1 MPAIAA
7 TATSN
12 QVTINRTAA
21 LLLSELRNRKL
32 DVDGT
37 LLTALRFRGFL
48 ALVDDGGV
56 WLATGSHADD
66 LGILLTIGG
75 LVVRPVAGDP
85 DRAARVSIRRGN
97 APLDVAKHIIGLPE
111 HHGGRQHGGFT
122 SVGPGLFLGTCW
134 ANYGAMEWGA
144 KLAACPTERSWGAGA
159 LDVGV
164 ALLVK
169 TLPLAR
175 VATSLSCDGH
185 GRRPAWVALHYPWD
199 LPWARIV
206 FDTLGAPDP
215 AVQWS
220 WGNGAVMIQPRDG
233 FTDAAVKRMLL
244 DVQTRSQ
251 RLLDQ
256 GVIEAIGRARR
267 QVLKELGEDAPTL
280 AAFATTAGRV
290 LAGGL
295 GR

>member
-1 MPAIAA
+1 MPAIGARP
-7 TATSN
+7 TRN
-12 QVTINRTAA
+12 QVTTNRTAA
-21 LLLSELRNRKL
+21 LLLSELRNREL
-32 DVDGT
+32 DIDET
-37 LLTALRFRGFL
+37 LLTALRRRGFL
-48 ALVDDGGV
+48 ALVDDGGI

-66 LGILLTIGG
+66 VEMLRTIDG
-75 LVVRPVAGDP
+75 LVVRPVTGDP
-85 DRAARVSIRRGN
+85 ARAARVSIRGGH
-97 APLDVAKHIIGLPE
+97 APLDVARHIVGLPE
-111 HHGGRQHGGFT
+111 HHVGGQHGGFT
-122 SVGPGLFLGTCW
+122 SFGPGPFLGTCW
-134 ANYGAMEWGA
+134 ANYRAMEWGA
-144 KLAACPTERSWGAGA
+144 KLAACPTERDWGAGA

-164 ALLVK
+164 GLLVK

-199 LPWARIV
+199 LPWARAV

-220 WGNGAVMIQPRDG
+220 WREQHIRVEPRDG
-233 FTDAAVKRMLL
+233 FTDAAVTRMLL

-256 GVIEAIGRARR
+256 GVIDAIGRARR
-267 QVLKELGEDAPTL
+267 QVVDEFGEDAPTV
-280 AAFATTAGRV
+280 AAFAATAARV